1 MPGVCTLS
9 LLHTVTVCR
18 IVQGGQY
25 FVVSCLSSSD
35 PKGLVGVFFG
45 ATNKGGVFVADRVR
59 SNQLP
64 NLGVLYANERE
75 ERLSECPTS
84 PLPAERV
91 RFEARVETELKQ
103 VGIVPN
109 K

>member
-1 MPGVCTLS
+1 MS
-9 LLHTVTVCR
+9 
-18 IVQGGQY
+18 
-25 FVVSCLSSSD
+25 
-35 PKGLVGVFFG
+35 

-64 NLGVLYANERE
+64 NLGVLYTTERE
-75 ERLSECPTS
+75 ERVSECPTS

-103 VGIVPN
+103 VGIVLSQWHHQQIAAVFYCGYCHTMYTIGLLGSQDSL
-109 K
+109 

>member
-1 MPGVCTLS
+1 M
-9 LLHTVTVCR
+9 LHTMTICR
-18 IVQGGQY
+18 IVPRRQY
-25 FVVSCLSSSD
+25 CVVCCLSFSD
-35 PKGLVGVFFG
+35 PKGLVGVFFS

-84 PLPAERV
+84 PLPPERV

-103 VGIVPN
+103 VGIVHN
-109 K
+109 KLHHHGY